1 MRLVSVNVSAGRVV
15 CWRGRRIETGIF
27 KEPVAGR
34 IMIRGFNLDGDR
46 QSDRTVHG
54 GEHKAVYAYSA
65 EHYAWWEREL
75 RRPLPFGMFGENLTI
90 ESMDEGDVCVGDR
103 FRAGNALLEAVQ
115 PRLPCFKLGIR
126 FGDAGMVKRF
136 MESGRFGVYFRVLE
150 EGDVGAGD
158 VVARE
163 WRHPMRFPVSTLVHL
178 LDPAMRGSE
187 MAKRALELEA
197 LPPGWVQTLR
207 RGQEG

>member
-1 MRLVSVNVSAGRVV
+1 
-15 CWRGRRIETGIF
+15 
-27 KEPVAGR
+27 
-34 IMIRGFNLDGDR
+34 
-46 QSDRTVHG
+46 
-54 GEHKAVYAYSA
+54 
-65 EHYAWWEREL
+65 
-75 RRPLPFGMFGENLTI
+75 
-90 ESMDEGDVCVGDR
+90 
-103 FRAGNALLEAVQ
+103 
-115 PRLPCFKLGIR
+115 
-126 FGDAGMVKRF
+126 
-136 MESGRFGVYFRVLE
+136 VYFRVLE

-178 LDPAMRGSE
+178 LDPVMRGSE